1 MVPFASYGRLLFSR
15 AGSMSKTIR
24 IRKGL
29 DIPLLGAPEQGIGP
43 GNSVEKV
50 ALLGEDYPGL
60 RPTMAVQVGDRVEL
74 GQTLFVDKRDPEVP
88 YTAPGAGTVAAI
100 NRGDRRA
107 LLSVVIDLDADAPA
121 EQAYSGPSDFD
132 AASKDTE
139 AIRVALIQSG
149 LWTAFR
155 TRPFSRVPMSSTT
168 PRSIFVTAIDTR
180 PLAADP
186 ATVISVDRAAF
197 AAGLAVISRLPEN
210 DVYLC
215 TGPTWKDT
223 DDFGERVQHVVFDG
237 PHPAGLV
244 GTHIHHLDPVGAN
257 RSVWHIGY
265 QDVIAVGRLFAHRRV
280 STERTVALGGPG
292 FARPRLIKTRLGA
305 DVQQLVAGELAHD
318 DTAPGRPR
326 VISGSVLSGR
336 AATGAVGF
344 LGRYHDQI
352 TALPEGG
359 ERRLFGWLDL
369 ISGAPTFAGIFRRRR
384 TQRRAVGW
392 TTAANGR
399 HTAAVPVEAFEH
411 IIPLDL
417 LPVPLLRAL
426 LVKDTDQAQAL
437 GCLELD
443 PEDLSLCSF
452 VCPAKSDYGAILRVN
467 LDQIERDG

>member
-1 MVPFASYGRLLFSR
+1 MVALPSDGRLLFSR

-24 IRKGL
+24 IKKGL
-29 DIPLLGAPEQGIGP
+29 DIPLLGGPEQEIGP
-43 GNSVEKV
+43 GDAVHKV

-60 RPTMAVQVGDRVEL
+60 RPRMAVQVGDRVEL
-74 GQTLFVDKRDPEVP
+74 GQTLFVDKRDPEVA
-88 YTAPGAGTVAAI
+88 YTAPGAGTVAAT

-107 LLSVVIDLDADAPA
+107 LLSVVIELDADAPA
-121 EQAYSGPSDFD
+121 QQEYSGPSDFD
-132 AASKDTE
+132 VTGKDVE
-139 AIRVALIQSG
+139 AIRRALIHSG

-155 TRPFSRVPMSSTT
+155 TRPFSRVPLSNTT

-186 ATVISVDRAAF
+186 VTVISADCEAF
-197 AAGLAVISRLPEN
+197 TTGLAVISRLPEN
-210 DVYLC
+210 NVYLC
-215 TGPTWKDT
+215 TGPGWDDKN
-223 DDFGERVQHVVFDG
+223 DFGERVQHVVFDG

-244 GTHIHHLDPVGAN
+244 GTHIHHLDPAGAN
-257 RSVWHIGY
+257 RTAWHIGY
-265 QDVIAVGRLFAHRRV
+265 QDVIAIGKLFGNRRL
-280 STERTVALGGPG
+280 SMERTVALGGAG

-305 DVQQLVAGELAHD
+305 DVEQLVSGELVQSEAAHR
-318 DTAPGRPR
+318 RPR

-336 AATGAVGF
+336 VATGAVSF

-359 ERRLFGWLDL
+359 ERRLLGWLDF

-384 TQRRAVGW
+384 AQRRPVAY

-411 IIPLDL
+411 IIPLDI

-452 VCPAKSDYGAILRVN
+452 VCPSKSDYGAILRVN
-467 LDQIERDG
+467 LDEIERDG